1 MDIHISTCPW
11 EKYIFRQDSDTSAFL
26 LTRLIFKLTLFQ
38 YNTPKAHPEYLQDA
52 KSDSG
57 FICKN
62 KKIKAQLDFSF
73 IKLDLY

>member
-1 MDIHISTCPW
+1 MDIHITTCLW
-11 EKYIFRQDSDTSAFL
+11 EKYIFRQDRSDTSVFL

-62 KKIKAQLDFSF
+62 KTQLDFSF